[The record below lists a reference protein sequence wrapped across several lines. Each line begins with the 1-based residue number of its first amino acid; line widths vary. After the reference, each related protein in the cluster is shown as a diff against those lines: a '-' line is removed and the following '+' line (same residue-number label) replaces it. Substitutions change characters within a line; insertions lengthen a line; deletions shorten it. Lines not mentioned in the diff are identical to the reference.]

1 MTDMLDEII
10 AIMRRHRPNTL
21 LSLNGGPESFPNDI
35 MQKVDFIYAEPITSD
50 TGISIGSILM
60 RGWDRPD
67 YQAGVFS
74 RPGYLDTFPGSIPRV
89 KADALIVQNARTF
102 IVGNAPIIGH
112 LDGQGFSKRWF
123 QVAAETWED
132 VRNVDAAL
140 EGATPLTSAA
150 ALYSESMRLQ
160 RAAEKRPTAFRD
172 SVVGALET
180 LTYSGRPVESLP
192 EFRLT
197 SDVLKQFELLALPEV
212 DVLSSRHAAVIRR
225 WVNDGGT
232 LLATGKCGLLDGQRR
247 ARSNFA
253 LADVLGVDYESEE
266 KKYPMTLRETSR
278 KTWCKPTWTRPGTR

>member
-112 LDGQGFSKRWF
+112 LDGQ
-123 QVAAETWED
+123 
-132 VRNVDAAL
+132 
-140 EGATPLTSAA
+140 
-150 ALYSESMRLQ
+150 
-160 RAAEKRPTAFRD
+160 
-172 SVVGALET
+172 
-180 LTYSGRPVESLP
+180 
-192 EFRLT
+192 
-197 SDVLKQFELLALPEV
+197 
-212 DVLSSRHAAVIRR
+212 
-225 WVNDGGT
+225 
-232 LLATGKCGLLDGQRR
+232 
-247 ARSNFA
+247 
-253 LADVLGVDYESEE
+253 
-266 KKYPMTLRETSR
+266 
-278 KTWCKPTWTRPGTR
+278 